1 MIEAK
6 PMSFNKPR
14 SWQRCVSLDPY
25 ATRSNTLVC
34 DCSSDVVHFSLL
46 KHVKNQCFFCFWML
60 NPHVKAMFLDVSG
73 PNKDAKSG
81 GADEPKRP
89 G

>member
-1 MIEAK
+1 
-6 PMSFNKPR
+6 
-14 SWQRCVSLDPY
+14 
-25 ATRSNTLVC
+25 
-34 DCSSDVVHFSLL
+34 
-46 KHVKNQCFFCFWML
+46 ML

-89 G
+89 GWSFEDGGDFTSRLRFDEGKKGPNIDFMVILW